1 MTAPWQRSWLK
12 SKNNPLIFVR
22 DVLGATPEPWQAE
35 ALEAVGKHDRV
46 SIRSGHGVGKT
57 TLEAWLI
64 LWFLLTRQN
73 CKVPVA
79 ANSQDQLRD
88 TIWPEIAKWH
98 RQLPDPLK
106 AMIDVQ
112 AERIVV
118 VQDPEGA
125 FAVQAHGVEGQ
136 PRGPARLPRRAPAVL
151 DRRGVRYR
159 RHRLRGRH
167 GRVVDARR
175 EGGDGWKPDEDFG
188 LLLRHASPAS
198 RHRWHTMHVSCL
210 DVPTRSGAHRGH
222 QGQVRRRQQRLSCAR
237 AG

>member
-22 DVLGATPEPWQAE
+22 DLLGATPEPWQAE

-57 TLEAWLI
+57 TFESWLI

-98 RQLPDPLK
+98 RQLPED
-106 AMIDVQ
+106 AQGHD
-112 AERIVV
+112 
-118 VQDPEGA
+118 
-125 FAVQAHGVEGQ
+125 
-136 PRGPARLPRRAPAVL
+136 RRA
-151 DRRGVRYR
+151 G
-159 RHRLRGRH
+159 G
-167 GRVVDARR
+167 ARR
-175 EGGDGWKPDEDFG
+175 
-188 LLLRHASPAS
+188 S
-198 RHRWHTMHVSCL
+198 R
-210 DVPTRSGAHRGH
+210 A
-222 QGQVRRRQQRLSCAR
+222 
-237 AG
+237 